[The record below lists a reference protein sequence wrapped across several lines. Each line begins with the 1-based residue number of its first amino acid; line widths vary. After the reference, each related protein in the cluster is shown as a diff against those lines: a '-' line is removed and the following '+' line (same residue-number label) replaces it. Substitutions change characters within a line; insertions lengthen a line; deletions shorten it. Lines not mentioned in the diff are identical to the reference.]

1 MRYKCLV
8 LDHDDTVVNSTATIH
23 FPSFL
28 AFLQRVRPDAPRYTL
43 EDYFRKNFDPGVVS
57 LFVDELG
64 FSPEEMAEEFAFW
77 QEFVKTRVPQAY
89 PGIREIL
96 ERHRAAGGLIA
107 VISHS
112 VSTNILR
119 DYRENGLPA
128 PDAVYGWERPAEQ
141 RKPNAWPML
150 DLLRR
155 FDLRPE
161 EVLMIDDL
169 KPGYDMCRACGVP
182 FAAAGWANDV
192 EEIEDFMRKNCDFY
206 FKTVKELDDFLEKVN
221 G

>member
-23 FPSFL
+23 YPSFL
-28 AFLQRVRPDAPRYTL
+28 AYLRRVRPGLHYTL
-43 EDYFRKNFDPGVVS
+43 EEYFDRNFDPGV
-57 LFVDELG
+57 LAFFGGELG
-64 FSPEEMAEEFAFW
+64 FSEQEMAEEFRFW
-77 QEFVKTRVPQAY
+77 REYVKTRVPEAY

-112 VSTNILR
+112 ISDNIRR
-119 DYRENGLPA
+119 DYRENSLPE
-128 PDAVYGWERPAEQ
+128 PDAIYGWELAEEQ
-141 RKPNAWPML
+141 RKPHPWPMQNL
-150 DLLRR
+150 MLR
-155 FDLRPE
+155 FGLRPGE
-161 EVLMIDDL
+161 ILMVDDL

-192 EEIEDFMRKNCDFY
+192 PQIETFMRRNCDFY
-206 FKTVKELDDFLEKVN
+206 FKTVQELNEFLQNTN

>member
-23 FPSFL
+23 YPSFL
-28 AFLQRVRPDAPRYTL
+28 AYLRRVRPGLHYTL
-43 EDYFRKNFDPGVVS
+43 EEYFDRNFDPGV
-57 LFVDELG
+57 LAFFGGELG
-64 FSPEEMAEEFAFW
+64 FSEQEMAEEFRFW
-77 QEFVKTRVPQAY
+77 QEYVKTRVPEAY

-112 VSTNILR
+112 ISDNIRR
-119 DYRENGLPA
+119 DYRENSLPE
-128 PDAVYGWERPAEQ
+128 PDAIYGWELAEEQ
-141 RKPNAWPML
+141 RKPHPWPMQNL
-150 DLLRR
+150 MLR
-155 FDLRPE
+155 FGLRPE
-161 EVLMIDDL
+161 EILMVDDL

-192 EEIEDFMRKNCDFY
+192 PQIETFMRRNCDFY
-206 FKTVKELDDFLEKVN
+206 FKTVQVLNEFLQNTN

>member
-23 FPSFL
+23 YPSFL
-28 AFLQRVRPDAPRYTL
+28 AYLRRVRPGLHYTL
-43 EDYFRKNFDPGVVS
+43 EEYFDRNFDPGV
-57 LFVDELG
+57 LAFFGGELG
-64 FSPEEMAEEFAFW
+64 FSEQEMAEEFRFW
-77 QEFVKTRVPQAY
+77 QEYVKTRVPEAY

-112 VSTNILR
+112 ISDNIRR
-119 DYRENGLPA
+119 DYRENSLPE
-128 PDAVYGWERPAEQ
+128 PDAIYGWELAEEQ
-141 RKPNAWPML
+141 RKPHPWPMQNL
-150 DLLRR
+150 MLR
-155 FDLRPE
+155 FGLRPE
-161 EVLMIDDL
+161 EILMVDDL

-192 EEIEDFMRKNCDFY
+192 PQIETFMRRNCDFY
-206 FKTVKELDDFLEKVN
+206 FKTLQELNEFLQNTN

>member
-23 FPSFL
+23 YPSFL
-28 AFLQRVRPDAPRYTL
+28 AYLRRVRPGLHYTL
-43 EDYFRKNFDPGVVS
+43 EEYFDRNFDPGV
-57 LFVDELG
+57 LAFFGGELG
-64 FSPEEMAEEFAFW
+64 FSEQEMAEEFRFW
-77 QEFVKTRVPQAY
+77 QEYVKTRVPEAY

-107 VISHS
+107 VISQS
-112 VSTNILR
+112 ISDNIRR
-119 DYRENGLPA
+119 DYRENSLPE
-128 PDAVYGWERPAEQ
+128 PDAIYGWELAEEQ
-141 RKPNAWPML
+141 RKPHPWPMQNL
-150 DLLRR
+150 MLR
-155 FDLRPE
+155 FGLRPE
-161 EVLMIDDL
+161 EILMVDDL

-192 EEIEDFMRKNCDFY
+192 PQIETFMRRNCDFY
-206 FKTVKELDDFLEKVN
+206 FKTVQELNEFLQNTN

>member
-23 FPSFL
+23 YPSFL
-28 AFLQRVRPDAPRYTL
+28 AYLRRVRPGLHYTL
-43 EDYFRKNFDPGVVS
+43 EEYFDRNFDPGV
-57 LFVDELG
+57 LAFFGGELG
-64 FSPEEMAEEFAFW
+64 FSEQEMAEEFRFW
-77 QEFVKTRVPQAY
+77 QEYVKTRVPEAY

-96 ERHRAAGGLIA
+96 EHHRAAGGLIA

-112 VSTNILR
+112 ISDNIRR
-119 DYRENGLPA
+119 DYRENSLPE
-128 PDAVYGWERPAEQ
+128 PDAIYGWELAEEQ
-141 RKPNAWPML
+141 RKPHPWPMQNL
-150 DLLRR
+150 MLR
-155 FDLRPE
+155 FGLRPE
-161 EVLMIDDL
+161 EILMVDDL

-192 EEIEDFMRKNCDFY
+192 PQIETFMRRNCDFY
-206 FKTVKELDDFLEKVN
+206 FKTVQELNEFLQNTN

>member
-23 FPSFL
+23 YPSFL
-28 AFLQRVRPDAPRYTL
+28 AYLWRVRPGLHYTL
-43 EDYFRKNFDPGVVS
+43 EEYFDRNFDPGV
-57 LFVDELG
+57 LAFFGGELG
-64 FSPEEMAEEFAFW
+64 FSEQEMAEEFRFW
-77 QEFVKTRVPQAY
+77 QEYVKTRVPEAY

-96 ERHRAAGGLIA
+96 EHHRAAGGLIA

-112 VSTNILR
+112 ISDNIRR
-119 DYRENGLPA
+119 DYRENSLPE
-128 PDAVYGWERPAEQ
+128 PDAIYGWELAEEQ
-141 RKPNAWPML
+141 RKPHPWPMQNL
-150 DLLRR
+150 MLR
-155 FDLRPE
+155 FGLRPE
-161 EVLMIDDL
+161 EILMVDDL

-192 EEIEDFMRKNCDFY
+192 PQIETFMRRNCDFY
-206 FKTVKELDDFLEKVN
+206 FKTVQELNEFLQNTN

>member
-23 FPSFL
+23 YPSFL
-28 AFLQRVRPDAPRYTL
+28 AYLRRVRPGLHYTL
-43 EDYFRKNFDPGVVS
+43 EEYFDRNFDPGV
-57 LFVDELG
+57 LAFFGGELG
-64 FSPEEMAEEFAFW
+64 FSEQEMAEEFRFW
-77 QEFVKTRVPQAY
+77 QEYVKTRVPEAY

-112 VSTNILR
+112 ISDNIRR
-119 DYRENGLPA
+119 DYRENSLPE
-128 PDAVYGWERPAEQ
+128 PDAIYGWELAEEQ
-141 RKPNAWPML
+141 RKPHPWPMQNL
-150 DLLRR
+150 MLR
-155 FDLRPE
+155 FGLRPE
-161 EVLMIDDL
+161 EILMVDDL

-192 EEIEDFMRKNCDFY
+192 PQIETFMRRNCDFY
-206 FKTVKELDDFLEKVN
+206 FKTVQELNEFLQNTN

>member
-23 FPSFL
+23 YPSFL
-28 AFLQRVRPDAPRYTL
+28 AYLRRVRPGLHYTL
-43 EDYFRKNFDPGVVS
+43 EEYFDRNFDPGV
-57 LFVDELG
+57 LAFFGGELG
-64 FSPEEMAEEFAFW
+64 FSEQEMAEEFRFW
-77 QEFVKTRVPQAY
+77 QEYVKTRVPEAY

-96 ERHRAAGGLIA
+96 ERHRAAGCLIA

-112 VSTNILR
+112 ISDNIRR
-119 DYRENGLPA
+119 DYRENSLPE
-128 PDAVYGWERPAEQ
+128 PDAIYGWELAEEQ
-141 RKPNAWPML
+141 RKPHPWPMQNL
-150 DLLRR
+150 MLR
-155 FDLRPE
+155 FGLRPE
-161 EVLMIDDL
+161 EILMVDDL

-192 EEIEDFMRKNCDFY
+192 PQIETFMRRNCDFY
-206 FKTVKELDDFLEKVN
+206 FKTVQELNEFLQNTN

>member
-23 FPSFL
+23 YPSFL
-28 AFLQRVRPDAPRYTL
+28 AYLRRVRPGLHYTL
-43 EDYFRKNFDPGVVS
+43 EEYFDRNFDPGV
-57 LFVDELG
+57 LAFFGGELG
-64 FSPEEMAEEFAFW
+64 FSEQEMAEEFRFW
-77 QEFVKTRVPQAY
+77 QEYVKTRVPEAY

-112 VSTNILR
+112 ISDNIRR
-119 DYRENGLPA
+119 DYRENSLPE
-128 PDAVYGWERPAEQ
+128 PDAIYGWELAEEQ
-141 RKPNAWPML
+141 RKPHPWPMQNL
-150 DLLRR
+150 MLR
-155 FDLRPE
+155 FGLRPE
-161 EVLMIDDL
+161 EILMVDDL

-192 EEIEDFMRKNCDFY
+192 PQIETVRRRNCDFY
-206 FKTVKELDDFLEKVN
+206 FKSVQELNEFLQNTN

>member
-23 FPSFL
+23 YPSFL
-28 AFLQRVRPDAPRYTL
+28 AYLRRVRPGLHYTL
-43 EDYFRKNFDPGVVS
+43 EEYFDRNFDPGV
-57 LFVDELG
+57 LAFFGGELG
-64 FSPEEMAEEFAFW
+64 FSEQEMAEEFRFW
-77 QEFVKTRVPQAY
+77 QEYVKTRVPEAY

-112 VSTNILR
+112 ISDNIRR
-119 DYRENGLPA
+119 DYRENSLPE
-128 PDAVYGWERPAEQ
+128 PDAIYGWELAEEQ
-141 RKPNAWPML
+141 RKPHPWPMQNL
-150 DLLRR
+150 MLR
-155 FDLRPE
+155 FGLRPE
-161 EVLMIDDL
+161 EILMVDDL
-169 KPGYDMCRACGVP
+169 KPGYDMCRTCGVP

-192 EEIEDFMRKNCDFY
+192 PQIETFMRRNCDFY
-206 FKTVKELDDFLEKVN
+206 FKTVQELNEFLQNTN

>member
-23 FPSFL
+23 YPSFL
-28 AFLQRVRPDAPRYTL
+28 AYLRRVRPGLHYTL
-43 EDYFRKNFDPGVVS
+43 EEYFDRNFDPGV
-57 LFVDELG
+57 LAFFGGELG
-64 FSPEEMAEEFAFW
+64 FSEQEMAEEFRFW
-77 QEFVKTRVPQAY
+77 REYVKTRVPEAY

-112 VSTNILR
+112 ISDNIRR
-119 DYRENGLPA
+119 DYRENSLPE
-128 PDAVYGWERPAEQ
+128 PDAIYGWELAEEQ
-141 RKPNAWPML
+141 RKPHPWPMQNL
-150 DLLRR
+150 MLR
-155 FDLRPE
+155 FGLQPE
-161 EVLMIDDL
+161 EILMVDDL

-192 EEIEDFMRKNCDFY
+192 PQIETFMRRNCDFY
-206 FKTVKELDDFLEKVN
+206 FKTVQELNEFLQNTN